1 MKSQALLSELVSLA
15 IAVPLL
21 LAGGS
26 KLMSPAPLAAALGN
40 VYRWAGSRPNL
51 TALIVWVVAAAE
63 LSAALLVLTGWLR
76 PAGFVLT
83 GAVGLGIA
91 GFAVSALLLRRRV
104 SCGCFGEAGGRPL
117 GPGNVLAG
125 LALVAGAFIA
135 RQAGPPQTAEAV
147 LLLLACT
154 VALAWVL
161 SKHRTRL
168 SGPFGRH
175 FRSFSRV
182 GEGTDTN
189 G

>member
-1 MKSQALLSELVSLA
+1 VKSQALLSGLVSLG

-26 KLMSPAPLAAALGN
+26 KLMSPAPLAAALGK

-51 TALIVWVVAAAE
+51 TMLIVWVVAVTE
-63 LSAALLVLTGWLR
+63 LSAAFLVLTGWLR
-76 PAGFVLT
+76 PAGFALT
-83 GAVGLGIA
+83 GAVGIGIA
-91 GFAVSALLLRRRV
+91 AFAASALLLRRHV

-117 GPGNVLAG
+117 GAGNVLAG
-125 LALVAGAFIA
+125 LALVAGAFVA
-135 RQAGPPQTAEAV
+135 RQASPLQSAAVV
-147 LLLLACT
+147 LLLLAST
-154 VALAWVL
+154 AALAWVL
-161 SKHRTRL
+161 FKHRTSL

-182 GEGTDTN
+182 GEGTNTN